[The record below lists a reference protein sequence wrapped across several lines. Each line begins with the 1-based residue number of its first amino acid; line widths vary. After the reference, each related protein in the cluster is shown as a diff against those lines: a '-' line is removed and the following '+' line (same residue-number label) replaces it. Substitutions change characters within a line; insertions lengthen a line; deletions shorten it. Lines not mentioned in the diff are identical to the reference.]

1 MTGVLSPNWLEE
13 AKDTFVVLA
22 IDPGLSG
29 ALAFF
34 YPINNVVLTY
44 DMPRVENEIDAAELV
59 RIIQKHNP
67 TVAVIEKVGPMPRD
81 GVRQAWRFSA
91 ANAVAK
97 TACALLN
104 IPTSLVSPAVW
115 KASMKVKGGPEG
127 KEQCRAMAL
136 RMFPSCAD
144 QFSRKKDAGRA
155 EAALLAYHVNQKFVF
170 NREAR

>member
-1 MTGVLSPNWLEE
+1 MTDG
-13 AKDTFVVLA
+13 FCILA

-29 ALAFF
+29 ALAFY
-34 YPINNVVLTY
+34 YPDGAGGVVRVY
-44 DMPRVENEIDAAELV
+44 DMPRVENEIDAAALV
-59 RIIQKHNP
+59 SIIQKHQP

-115 KASMKVKGGPEG
+115 KAGMSVKGGPEG
-127 KEQCRAMAL
+127 KEQARAMAL
-136 RMFPSCAD
+136 RMFPACAD

-155 EAALLAYHVNQKFVF
+155 EAALLAYHVNQKFIF
-170 NREAR
+170 NRETQ